1 MGSHNGGLVVT
12 VMISLK
18 LVGCNGLF
26 DGSCASFSASTECW
40 GTQAG
45 IFERSQPIKIQGSG
59 MLGKNHIMNIFSYIY
74 ILGDCMRL

>member
-18 LVGCNGLF
+18 LGGCNGLF

-45 IFERSQPIKIQGSG
+45 MRAESAY
-59 MLGKNHIMNIFSYIY
+59 KNPGFWNIGGNI
-74 ILGDCMRL
+74 I